1 MGRDFSIGNVEST
14 SKGVSHV
21 MCQIL
26 REFGY
31 FKKNEDRQKIKMKD
45 LAGAIYNLQS
55 IFEIDFSDSEDARKE
70 VVKQFGFYDS
80 NTFEQVMTHIKIA
93 CDKLIECLVH
103 ETMIG
108 CKFVIADWC

>member
-14 SKGVSHV
+14 VKPVSHI
-21 MCQIL
+21 MAHML

-45 LAGAIYNLQS
+45 LASAICNLQYLL
-55 IFEIDFSDSEDARKE
+55 EIDFSDSEDARKE
-70 VVKQFGFYDS
+70 LVKQFGFYDS
-80 NTFEQVMTHIKIA
+80 DTFEEVLEHIKIA
-93 CDKLIECLVH
+93 CDKLTECLID

-108 CKFVIADWC
+108 RKFVIADWC

>member
-14 SKGVSHV
+14 SKAVSHV
-21 MCQIL
+21 MVQIL

-45 LAGAIYNLQS
+45 LAGAIYNLQYVL
-55 IFEIDFSDSEDARKE
+55 EIDFSNSEDARKE
-70 VVKQFGFYDS
+70 LVKQFGFYDS
-80 NTFEQVMTHIKIA
+80 DTFEEVLEHVKIA
-93 CDKLIECLVH
+93 CDKLTECLIH

>member
-14 SKGVSHV
+14 SKTVSHI

-31 FKKNEDRQKIKMKD
+31 FKKNEDREKIKMKD
-45 LAGAIYNLQS
+45 LASAIYNLEYL
-55 IFEIDFSDSEDARKE
+55 IELNPTTEDAKKE
-70 VVKQFGFYDS
+70 IIKQFGFYDS
-80 NTFEQVMTHIKIA
+80 DTFEQVMEHVKIA
-93 CDKLIECLVH
+93 CDKLTECLIH
-103 ETMIG
+103 ETMID

>member
-21 MCQIL
+21 MVQIL

-31 FKKNEDRQKIKMKD
+31 FKKSEEREEIKMKD
-45 LAGAIYNLQS
+45 LASAVYNLKYVL
-55 IFEIDFSDSEDARKE
+55 EIDFSNSEDARKE
-70 VVKQFGFYDS
+70 LVEQFGFYDS
-80 NTFEQVMTHIKIA
+80 DTFENVMEHIKIA
-93 CDKLIECLVH
+93 YDKLNECLIN

>member
-1 MGRDFSIGNVEST
+1 MGRDFSIGDVEST
-14 SKGVSHV
+14 SKSVSHV
-21 MCQIL
+21 MVQML

-45 LAGAIYNLQS
+45 LAGTIYNIQCLL
-55 IFEIDFSDSEDARKE
+55 EIDFSDSEDARKKLVE
-70 VVKQFGFYDS
+70 YLGLYDS
-80 NTFEQVMTHIKIA
+80 DTFEQVMAHIKIA
-93 CDKLIECLVH
+93 CDKLTECLIN

>member
-14 SKGVSHV
+14 FKPVSHV
-21 MCQIL
+21 MGQIL

-31 FKKNEDRQKIKMKD
+31 FKKIDDRQKIKMKD
-45 LAGAIYNLQS
+45 LAAAIYNLEYL
-55 IFEIDFSDSEDARKE
+55 IGLNPTTEDAKKE
-70 VVKQFGFYDS
+70 IIKQFGFYDS
-80 NTFEQVMTHIKIA
+80 DTFEQVMEHIKIA
-93 CDKLIECLVH
+93 CDKLIECLIH

>member
-1 MGRDFSIGNVEST
+1 MGRDFSINGVEST
-14 SKGVSHV
+14 VKPVSYI

-31 FKKNEDRQKIKMKD
+31 FKKNENKQKVKMKD
-45 LAGAIYNLQS
+45 LACAIYNLKYL
-55 IFEIDFSDSEDARKE
+55 IELNPTTEDAKKE
-70 VVKQFGFYDS
+70 IIKQFGFYDS
-80 NTFEQVMTHIKIA
+80 DTFEEVIEHIKIA
-93 CDKLIECLVH
+93 CDKLTECLIH